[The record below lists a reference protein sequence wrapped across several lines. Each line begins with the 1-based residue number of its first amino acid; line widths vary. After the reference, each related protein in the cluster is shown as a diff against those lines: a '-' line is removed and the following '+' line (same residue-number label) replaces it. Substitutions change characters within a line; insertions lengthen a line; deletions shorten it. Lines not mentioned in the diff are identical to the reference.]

1 MDGTTGEVAG
11 EGAAPLV
18 SPRHRCGE
26 GLGPLGALVKWGV
39 ADDDSQPALR
49 PGQIAPM
56 TAVLA
61 DHLPTDGERW
71 GFEFK
76 WDGVRAILFVDDGE
90 VCVQGR
96 RQNEVTDRYPEL
108 AGLGSGLDGRSAI
121 LDGEIVAIDD
131 RGRPS
136 FQLLQQRMH
145 VSSLI
150 EARRRMATV
159 PVAWL
164 GFDLLALD
172 GRSTMQ
178 LPYTERRALLEGLRI
193 AGPRWQVPPYHV
205 DDGPSVLQASRD
217 AGLEGVV
224 AKRLDSRYAPG
235 RRSRCWLKLKN
246 HRRQEFVIGGWLV
259 GEGSRSERFGSL
271 MVGYYDD
278 GGQLRYAG
286 NVGTGFSE
294 SKLRELTALL
304 ADLRRDTSP
313 FADTPRL
320 PARMAFVEPRL
331 VAEVEFTHWTDDGR
345 LRNPSFKG
353 LRDDKDPHQVVR
365 ERPEA

>member
-1 MDGTTGEVAG
+1 VARALPV
-11 EGAAPLV
+11 ED
-18 SPRHRCGE
+18 S
-26 GLGPLGALVKWGV
+26 GPIAVLVKWGV
-39 ADDDSQPALR
+39 VDEHAQLPLR
-49 PGQIAPM
+49 PGEIAPM

-61 DHLPTDGERW
+61 EHLPTDRERW

-76 WDGVRAILFVDDGE
+76 WDGVRAILFIEGGE

-108 AGLGSGLDGRSAI
+108 AGLGAALDGRAAI

-145 VSSLI
+145 VSSVI

-164 GFDLLALD
+164 GFDLLVLD
-172 GRSTMQ
+172 GRSTME
-178 LPYTERRALLEGLRI
+178 LPYTERRTLLDGLGI
-193 AGPRWQVPPYHV
+193 AGPRWQVPPYHL
-205 DDGPSVLQASRD
+205 DDGTSVLQASRD

-224 AKRLDSRYAPG
+224 AKRLDSRYEPG

-246 HRRQEFVIGGWLV
+246 HQRQEFVIGGWLV

-271 MVGYYDD
+271 MVGYYD

-286 NVGTGFSE
+286 NVGTGFTE
-294 SKLRELTALL
+294 RRLVELTALL
-304 ADLRRDTSP
+304 SELRADTSP

-320 PARMAFVEPRL
+320 PARMVFVEPKL

-353 LRDDKDPHQVVR
+353 LRNDKDPRQVVR

>member
-1 MDGTTGEVAG
+1 MARHLREQDSR
-11 EGAAPLV
+11 PL
-18 SPRHRCGE
+18 
-26 GLGPLGALVKWGV
+26 ATLVKWGV
-39 ADDDSQPALR
+39 AEHDPQAALR

-56 TAVLA
+56 SAVLA
-61 DHLPTDGERW
+61 DHLPADGGRW

-76 WDGVRAILFVDDGE
+76 WDGVRAVVFVDGGE

-108 AGLGSGLDGRSAI
+108 AGLGAALGGRSAI

-145 VSSLI
+145 VASAI
-150 EARRRMATV
+150 EARRRMANV
-159 PVAWL
+159 PVAWI

-172 GRSTMQ
+172 GRPTMD
-178 LPYTERRALLEGLRI
+178 LPYTERRAQLEGLAL
-193 AGPRWQVPPYHV
+193 AGTRWQVPPYHV
-205 DDGPSVLQASRD
+205 DDGASVLQASRE

-224 AKRLDSRYAPG
+224 AKRLDSRYEPG

-246 HRRQEFVIGGWLV
+246 HQRQEFVIGGWVV

-278 GGQLRYAG
+278 GQLRYAG
-286 NVGTGFSE
+286 NVGTGFTE
-294 SKLRELTALL
+294 RRLAELTALL
-304 ADLRRDTSP
+304 SGLRTDTSP

-320 PARMAFVEPRL
+320 PARMVFVEPRL

-353 LRDDKDPHQVVR
+353 LRDDKDPRRVAR
-365 ERPEA
+365 ERPEG

>member
-1 MDGTTGEVAG
+1 
-11 EGAAPLV
+11 
-18 SPRHRCGE
+18 
-26 GLGPLGALVKWGV
+26 
-39 ADDDSQPALR
+39 
-49 PGQIAPM
+49 M
-56 TAVLA
+56 TAALA
-61 DHLPTDGERW
+61 DRLPSDGQRW

-76 WDGVRAILFVDDGE
+76 WDGVRAILFVDGDQ

-96 RQNEVTDRYPEL
+96 RQNDVTDRYPEM
-108 AGLGSGLDGRSAI
+108 AGLASALDGRSAV
-121 LDGEIVAIDD
+121 LDGEIVALDD

-145 VSSLI
+145 VASVI

-172 GRSTMQ
+172 GRSTMG
-178 LPYTERRALLEGLRI
+178 LPYTERRALLEGLAL

-205 DDGPSVLQASRD
+205 DDGASVLQASRE

-224 AKRLDSRYAPG
+224 AKRVDSRYEPG

-246 HRRQEFVIGGWLV
+246 HHRQEFVIGGWLV

-278 GGQLRYAG
+278 GRLRYAG
-286 NVGTGFSE
+286 NVGTGFTE
-294 SKLRELTALL
+294 RRLAELTDLL
-304 ADLRRDTSP
+304 SQLRTDTSP

-320 PARMAFVEPRL
+320 PARMVFVEPEL

-353 LRDDKDPHQVVR
+353 LRNDKDPREVVR
-365 ERPEA
+365 ERPEG

>member
-1 MDGTTGEVAG
+1 MPDS
-11 EGAAPLV
+11 AP
-18 SPRHRCGE
+18 PR
-26 GLGPLGALVKWGV
+26 LLVKWGV
-39 ADDDSQPALR
+39 ADDDSRGALR
-49 PGQIAPM
+49 PGEIAPM

-61 DHLPTDGERW
+61 DRLPTDGERW

-76 WDGVRAILFVDDGE
+76 WDGVRAVLFVEGGE

-108 AGLGSGLDGRSAI
+108 AGLGSALDGRRVI

-145 VSSLI
+145 VSSVI

-164 GFDLLALD
+164 GFDVLDVD
-172 GRSTMQ
+172 GRSTMD
-178 LPYTERRALLEGLRI
+178 LPYTERRALLEGLGL
-193 AGPRWQVPPYHV
+193 AGPRWQVPAYHV
-205 DDGPSVLQASRD
+205 GDGASVLQASRD

-224 AKRLDSRYAPG
+224 AKRLDSRYEPG

-246 HRRQEFVIGGWLV
+246 HQRQELVIGGWLV

-271 MVGYYDD
+271 MVGYYEDD
-278 GGQLRYAG
+278 ALVYAG
-286 NVGTGFSE
+286 NVGTGFTE
-294 SKLRELTALL
+294 RRLAELTALL
-304 ADLRRDTSP
+304 AELRTNTSP

-320 PARMAFVEPRL
+320 PARMVFVEPRL

-353 LRDDKDPHQVVR
+353 LRDDKDPRDVVK
-365 ERPEA
+365 ERPAT

>member
-1 MDGTTGEVAG
+1 MGFIVARRLR
-11 EGAAPLV
+11 EQDSAHPPPL
-18 SPRHRCGE
+18 
-26 GLGPLGALVKWGV
+26 LKWSV
-39 ADDDSQPALR
+39 ADHDPEPAMR

-56 TAVLA
+56 AATLA
-61 DHLPTDGERW
+61 SHLPADGERW

-76 WDGVRAILFVDDGE
+76 WDGVRAVVFVDGGE

-108 AGLGSGLDGRSAI
+108 AGLGAALDGRSAI
-121 LDGEIVAIDD
+121 LDGEIVAIDE

-145 VSSLI
+145 VASAI
-150 EARRRMATV
+150 EARRRMTTV

-172 GRSTMQ
+172 GRPTMD
-178 LPYTERRALLEGLRI
+178 LPYTERRALLEGLAL
-193 AGPRWQVPPYHV
+193 AGPRWQVPLYHV
-205 DDGPSVLQASRD
+205 DDGPSVLQASRE

-224 AKRLDSRYAPG
+224 AKRLDSRYEPG

-246 HRRQEFVIGGWLV
+246 HQRQEFVIGGWLV

-271 MVGYYDD
+271 MVGYYEDRVAPAQRTA
-278 GGQLRYAG
+278 GQLRYAG
-286 NVGTGFSE
+286 NVGTGFTE
-294 SKLRELTALL
+294 SRLAELTALL
-304 ADLRRDTSP
+304 SGLRTDTSP

-320 PARMAFVEPRL
+320 PARMVFVEPRL

-353 LRDDKDPHQVVR
+353 LRDDKDPRQVVR
-365 ERPEA
+365 ERPAS